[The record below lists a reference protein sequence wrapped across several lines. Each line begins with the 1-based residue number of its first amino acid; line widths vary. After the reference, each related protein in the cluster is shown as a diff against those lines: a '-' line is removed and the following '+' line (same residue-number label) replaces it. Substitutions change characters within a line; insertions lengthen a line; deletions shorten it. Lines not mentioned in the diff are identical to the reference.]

1 LLWERNYKLS
11 TFSLYYADIQK
22 PVFQFSISYALS
34 RTDWKGNLSQ
44 HCQLGSSDCL
54 IVRPQVVQNLD
65 NFQRRVARTLCFD
78 SAQGSSMDH
87 PVVFSATPPP
97 TAAKRKR
104 GKGKKLPTPFVDTAL
119 RRSKRSCVAQAG
131 YRPRSSG
138 VGTPLSADASS
149 KKVAVKHVDS
159 TDDANGQGLGADAN
173 DEIIP
178 ETPIFLLQ
186 KVGKELEIAPEK
198 ITEEKLKAAPKTRKS
213 KKCPNDK

>member
-1 LLWERNYKLS
+1 
-11 TFSLYYADIQK
+11 
-22 PVFQFSISYALS
+22 
-34 RTDWKGNLSQ
+34 
-44 HCQLGSSDCL
+44 
-54 IVRPQVVQNLD
+54 
-65 NFQRRVARTLCFD
+65 
-78 SAQGSSMDH
+78 MDH

-149 KKVAVKHVDS
+149 KKVAIKHVDS
-159 TDDANGQGLGADAN
+159 TDDANGKGLGADAN